1 MLRIVDFLHFELSI
15 NFISRKILFFEL
27 RTNEVRKKGG
37 KRLSMIISYEIE
49 NVEKVEN
56 LTK

>member
-1 MLRIVDFLHFELSI
+1 MSQNSFL
-15 NFISRKILFFEL
+15 EL
-27 RTNEVRKKGG
+27 RTNEVQKKGG